1 MTIIV
6 HINLLVGTME
16 NTEQPADEILRG
28 VIPALDAIP
37 TLESPENKT
46 PHLFMIVVWDIKQG
60 I

>member
-1 MTIIV
+1 MKIMTIIV

-46 PHLFMIVVWDIKQG
+46 PHLFMIVV
-60 I
+60 